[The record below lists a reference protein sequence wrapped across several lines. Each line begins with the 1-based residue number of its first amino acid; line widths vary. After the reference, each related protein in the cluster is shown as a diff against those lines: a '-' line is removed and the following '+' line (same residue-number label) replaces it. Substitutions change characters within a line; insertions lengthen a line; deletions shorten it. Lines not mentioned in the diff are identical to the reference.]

1 MKTII
6 SILLALLASST
17 AFCNGPPGNQNLGE
31 LSAAEE
37 ATLVF
42 LREEEKLARDVYLSL
57 GAVWNEPI
65 FENIAV
71 SEQRHM
77 DTLLSK
83 LELFNVEDPVPSDDI
98 GAFANQQLAARFSQ
112 LVSDGLVSV
121 LAAYESGALIEETD
135 IRDLGLAIAETDKPT
150 LVNAYENLQA
160 ASRNHLRAFV
170 GHIEAEGAEYQAQV
184 LDQDEV
190 DNIVGDYSPP
200 PSGFTIHSGLN
211 DAWFDPA
218 SDGQGFFI
226 TVLPNCKKVFLGWFT
241 FETERPDESVI
252 ANLGDP
258 GHRWLTAVG
267 EFNGAQSD
275 LALYNTVGGVFV
287 SDTPKVSHDPYGAL
301 LLEFEDCNN
310 GQVTYDIPT
319 LGLTG
324 TIPIQRVVDDNVYHC
339 NNPGTPVEEVAE

>member
-6 SILLALLASST
+6 CALLAVMACNS
-17 AFCNGPPGNQNLGE
+17 AFCNGPPGNQNPGE
-31 LSAAEE
+31 LSATEE

-42 LREEEKLARDVYLSL
+42 MREEEKLARDVYLSL

-77 DTLLSK
+77 ETLLSK
-83 LELFNVEDPVPSDDI
+83 LDLFGVEDPVPSDAI
-98 GAFANQQLAARFSQ
+98 GVFANQQLATWFDQ
-112 LVSDGLVSV
+112 LVSEGLGSA
-121 LAAYESGALIEETD
+121 LAAYQAGATIEETD
-135 IRDLGLAIAETDKPT
+135 IRDLGLAIEETDKPT
-150 LVNAYENLQA
+150 LINAYENLQA

-170 GHIEAEGAEYQAQV
+170 GHIEAAGVDYQAQV

-190 DNIVGDYSPP
+190 DLIVGNYSPP
-200 PSGFTIHSGLN
+200 PSGFTIHAGLN

-226 TVLPNCKKVFLGWFT
+226 TVLPDCKTVFLGWFT
-241 FETERPDESVI
+241 FETERPDESVV
-252 ANLGDP
+252 ATLGDP

-267 EFNGAQSD
+267 EFNGSQAD
-275 LALYNTVGGVFV
+275 LTLYNTVGGVFATYTPEV
-287 SDTPKVSHDPYGAL
+287 SNDLYGAL
-301 LLEFEDCNN
+301 LLEFEDCNS

-319 LGLTG
+319 LGLSG
-324 TIPIQRVVDDNVYHC
+324 IIPIQRVAVDNVDPC
-339 NNPGTPVEEVAE
+339 NSRAPVIEELSE